1 MAKSYRKT
9 YVKEYKY
16 GSFFKYHPKTLRFYG
31 SYGDGKNLFEEKREI
46 TLYYDLAYGTIR
58 IVEERCKSKWID
70 GRNDSRIL
78 LRATLVPK
86 VTLFLLSCAIF
97 M

>member
-1 MAKSYRKT
+1 MAKSYRKP

-16 GSFFKYHPKTLRFYG
+16 ESFFKYHPKTLRFYG
-31 SYGDGKNLFEEKREI
+31 YFGDGKNLFEEKREI

-58 IVEERCKSKWID
+58 IVEERCKNKWID
-70 GRNDSRIL
+70 GRTDSRVL
-78 LRATLVPK
+78 LRATSVPK
-86 VTLFLLSCAIF
+86 VTLFSKSRVIF